1 MPLSRNAAILL
12 QRMSHLIRDMRLAHY
27 ALLPRLLPRESSEP
41 SFYYNAFCAAR
52 HSHTS
57 DHAITTHHYHIFV
70 GSACHGGVLG
80 CVASRPLRAPY
91 LPHPSAIFASRSLS
105 SPSFRHW
112 ILEPLDL
119 GFLVLLIFSSSDLL
133 LPCVDVTDRPGY
145 DRIFPS
151 PPFGPRH
158 LPVHCRLVSCT
169 CTLLVIYTDP
179 AAPFSHISQSSLE
192 ASTICLP

>member
-1 MPLSRNAAILL
+1 M
-12 QRMSHLIRDMRLAHY
+12 
-27 ALLPRLLPRESSEP
+27 
-41 SFYYNAFCAAR
+41 
-52 HSHTS
+52 HTL
-57 DHAITTHHYHIFV
+57 
-70 GSACHGGVLG
+70 LG

-192 ASTICLP
+192 ASTICLPWRCRIFFLPKAPFEFPPNEWGSPRIGENVELGGGVL

>member
-1 MPLSRNAAILL
+1 MRRSSYSA
-12 QRMSHLIRDMRLAHY
+12 HDMRLLRTPAPRHIEP
-27 ALLPRLLPRESSEP
+27 PRLPSPSSRP
-41 SFYYNAFCAAR
+41 
-52 HSHTS
+52 SHTS
-57 DHAITTHHYHIFV
+57 DHAINTHHYHIFV
-70 GSACHGGVLG
+70 GFACHGGVLG

-158 LPVHCRLVSCT
+158 LPVHCRLVSHA
-169 CTLLVIYTDP
+169 L
-179 AAPFSHISQSSLE
+179 F
-192 ASTICLP
+192 

>member
-1 MPLSRNAAILL
+1 MIPLRHRNITYAVVLQTGRNIYIWPYDNHNGNADDRFMPLSRNAAILL

-70 GSACHGGVLG
+70 GFACHGGVLG

-112 ILEPLDL
+112 ILGL
-119 GFLVLLIFSSSDLL
+119 
-133 LPCVDVTDRPGY
+133 
-145 DRIFPS
+145 
-151 PPFGPRH
+151 
-158 LPVHCRLVSCT
+158 
-169 CTLLVIYTDP
+169 
-179 AAPFSHISQSSLE
+179 AARRSRQNR
-192 ASTICLP
+192 

>member
-1 MPLSRNAAILL
+1 MFPSLCLALPGALNRL
-12 QRMSHLIRDMRLAHY
+12 QDQSFPPVRACLTPVASSCSSAEE
-27 ALLPRLLPRESSEP
+27 ES
-41 SFYYNAFCAAR
+41 ARGTTQMLR
-52 HSHTS
+52 HSKVI
-57 DHAITTHHYHIFV
+57 DKL
-70 GSACHGGVLG
+70 LG

>member
-1 MPLSRNAAILL
+1 MT
-12 QRMSHLIRDMRLAHY
+12 QSHLGAFQEHCLGFPKRPYFPNSMKIATRSVSRRPSPSCQKSLLRSICFGILASKRSTARVCRLQA
-27 ALLPRLLPRESSEP
+27 APRPVSSP
-41 SFYYNAFCAAR
+41 SF
-52 HSHTS
+52 SHLCQP
-57 DHAITTHHYHIFV
+57 I
-70 GSACHGGVLG
+70 
-80 CVASRPLRAPY
+80 P
-91 LPHPSAIFASRSLS
+91 LS

-169 CTLLVIYTDP
+169 CTLLVIYTDL

>member
-1 MPLSRNAAILL
+1 MGAGDRGAGGI
-12 QRMSHLIRDMRLAHY
+12 RIRDFAFRFSSDLTLNSDSPLA
-27 ALLPRLLPRESSEP
+27 LSVL
-41 SFYYNAFCAAR
+41 
-52 HSHTS
+52 
-57 DHAITTHHYHIFV
+57 
-70 GSACHGGVLG
+70 VLG

-169 CTLLVIYTDP
+169 CTLLVIYTDL

>member
-1 MPLSRNAAILL
+1 MRAALDPNGADAYWAGRFGLIPLK
-12 QRMSHLIRDMRLAHY
+12 
-27 ALLPRLLPRESSEP
+27 
-41 SFYYNAFCAAR
+41 
-52 HSHTS
+52 
-57 DHAITTHHYHIFV
+57 
-70 GSACHGGVLG
+70 
-80 CVASRPLRAPY
+80 
-91 LPHPSAIFASRSLS
+91 
-105 SPSFRHW
+105 
-112 ILEPLDL
+112 LEPLDL